1 MMELNLISK
10 ERNVEI
16 VKYFFNENEVK
27 EEEKRVIQA
36 LKQKAD
42 IPGFRKGKV
51 PENILRMRL
60 GEDYIRYSVAEKFI
74 DKVAKEIVREKGD
87 DLLLN
92 PFVQDYKFDN
102 GKLEIEFEVH
112 YKPEVKLPDY
122 KNLKL
127 EIPKSEEENFEK
139 YVESRLNELR
149 EKNVILEPKDGKI
162 ELGDFVKL
170 NYRVLNEDGKEI
182 YKSQTLDIVVRDDDL
197 RPIVKEIIGGEKGK
211 EIVFER
217 TFEDEGKTK
226 KFTYYVQIEEIY
238 KRILPDLNDE
248 FVRTVSKE
256 FKTLEELRNSIREEG
271 EKLYEYYKKEFLIE
285 QALDKL
291 ALESELEISEKTMDR
306 LVEMAIEKMKE
317 SGEYNEQL
325 RKFDNDDEKLKEEVR
340 NSYLNLFKTTYSV
353 AKIAEKENI
362 KVEESEIDEA
372 LKELAQAW
380 NVSFERAKVM
390 IKKDERLFDD
400 IHEDLLES
408 KVGEF
413 LVENAEIVEIEPK
426 VEDENR
432 KNGESPD
439 ENSESN
445 G

>member
-1 MMELNLISK
+1 M
-10 ERNVEI
+10 
-16 VKYFFNENEVK
+16 
-27 EEEKRVIQA
+27 
-36 LKQKAD
+36 
-42 IPGFRKGKV
+42 
-51 PENILRMRL
+51 
-60 GEDYIRYSVAEKFI
+60 
-74 DKVAKEIVREKGD
+74 
-87 DLLLN
+87 
-92 PFVQDYKFDN
+92 
-102 GKLEIEFEVH
+102 
-112 YKPEVKLPDY
+112 
-122 KNLKL
+122 
-127 EIPKSEEENFEK
+127 
-139 YVESRLNELR
+139 
-149 EKNVILEPKDGKI
+149 ILEPKDGKI

-426 VEDENR
+426 VEDENPTVKATKTTGR
-432 KNGESPD
+432 NNKWMI
-439 ENSESN
+439 
-445 G
+445 

>member
-1 MMELNLISK
+1 
-10 ERNVEI
+10 
-16 VKYFFNENEVK
+16 
-27 EEEKRVIQA
+27 
-36 LKQKAD
+36 
-42 IPGFRKGKV
+42 
-51 PENILRMRL
+51 
-60 GEDYIRYSVAEKFI
+60 
-74 DKVAKEIVREKGD
+74 
-87 DLLLN
+87 
-92 PFVQDYKFDN
+92 
-102 GKLEIEFEVH
+102 
-112 YKPEVKLPDY
+112 
-122 KNLKL
+122 
-127 EIPKSEEENFEK
+127 
-139 YVESRLNELR
+139 
-149 EKNVILEPKDGKI
+149 
-162 ELGDFVKL
+162 
-170 NYRVLNEDGKEI
+170 
-182 YKSQTLDIVVRDDDL
+182 
-197 RPIVKEIIGGEKGK
+197 
-211 EIVFER
+211 
-217 TFEDEGKTK
+217 
-226 KFTYYVQIEEIY
+226 
-238 KRILPDLNDE
+238 
-248 FVRTVSKE
+248 
-256 FKTLEELRNSIREEG
+256 
-271 EKLYEYYKKEFLIE
+271 
-285 QALDKL
+285 
-291 ALESELEISEKTMDR
+291 MDR